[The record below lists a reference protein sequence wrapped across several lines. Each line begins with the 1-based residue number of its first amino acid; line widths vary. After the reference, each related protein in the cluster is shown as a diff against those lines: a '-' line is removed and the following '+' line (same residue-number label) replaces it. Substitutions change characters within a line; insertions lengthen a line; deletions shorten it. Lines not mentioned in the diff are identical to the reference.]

1 MLSLSAC
8 RKSLN
13 NKFLHAV
20 RLREMELNFV
30 FLRAVTVH
38 WYCSRAKNEKRQ
50 KQLGLDVQAVFQSL
64 RFASLNTSLY
74 TREAQQGLFDYILA
88 WFRPLYRQSESTQ
101 QSLGAFLYIVA
112 FISFRVLQSLPSSF
126 LCLPC

>member
-1 MLSLSAC
+1 
-8 RKSLN
+8 
-13 NKFLHAV
+13 
-20 RLREMELNFV
+20 MELNFV

-74 TREAQQGLFDYILA
+74 TREAQQGFFDYILA
-88 WFRPLYRQSESTQ
+88 WFRPLYRQSGH
-101 QSLGAFLYIVA
+101 SLWLIRGYAFYMCIFSIILNAIPDNTSQIA
-112 FISFRVLQSLPSSF
+112 ENGTHI
-126 LCLPC
+126 